1 MKHSLKLWMIP
12 AMGGLLLASVWS
24 IGSEG
29 RKPGERPSWWG
40 TYDHVAPDTPEPKVE
55 APKGHVPVNEEEAVT
70 RNAAPTRSGT
80 LVITPTGETTEKP
93 PAIDGEQVLQEAT
106 RDSGESKSP
115 FWRTFSVFAGFLLAG
130 GACVMGVFRWLNN
143 QAPPPPTRRTRRRE
157 GK

>member
-12 AMGGLLLASVWS
+12 ALGGLLLASAWS

-55 APKGHVPVNEEEAVT
+55 GPKGHVPVNVEEGVT

-80 LVITPTGETTEKP
+80 LVITPTGETAEKLP
-93 PAIDGEQVLQEAT
+93 VIDGEQVVKEAA
-106 RDSGESKSP
+106 RNPGGENAP
-115 FWRTFSVFAGFLLAG
+115 LWRTFSVFVGFLLAG
-130 GACVMGVFRWLNN
+130 GACVMGVFRWLNH
-143 QAPPPPTRRTRRRE
+143 QAPPPSRRTRR
-157 GK
+157 